1 MNLANGGW
9 LILLTLVIALVLA
22 AAHLPETFPQW
33 LGWLRPMW
41 VTLVIFFWVLEL
53 PHRIGLISAWVVGL
67 LVDVLHADPLGLN
80 GLILAGVTYFTWK
93 FYERLRMY
101 SVLQQCTVVFF
112 LVTVGEFVRVLVQDL
127 MFDRGLS
134 WGPFVVATSS
144 ALLWPFAYLILLRLR
159 QQFRV
164 E

>member
-1 MNLANGGW
+1 MDHQAFGAD
-9 LILLTLVIALVLA
+9 LTA

-134 WGPFVVATSS
+134 WGPFVVAASS